1 MNPALEK
8 RLKRQVIGKLHRF
21 LAVVPLGFEQTF
33 VNELECIRR
42 ETRDDNQASLAMS
55 SWREPQ
61 ANNRI
66 QKKENG
72 TKAVTIMDQPQ
83 IVGDGKVE
91 FIAKITEA
99 WKTVAYSRIANR
111 VLMHIADF
119 KAENFRELEKKASEI
134 PWELFLD
141 VRGRFPVP
149 SATLKT
155 GSAGNDKENERCY
168 NKVILEP
175 KAIESIKFEQ
185 RESTKTSNSINI
197 HVTCKHSRLYHS
209 DAIAERLQKIIF
221 KTFSSLD
228 PSTPVF
234 HASAQDDKIARPQS
248 EATSSLKA
256 SETSDHIAHCS
267 YPQHLYV
274 TLIDDRCTIWLDLAG
289 EELYKRG
296 FERFVNDA
304 PLKETIAAAMIFEA
318 IHLSQKIMDPIGAS
332 RLQDDRNKNLQ
343 DDTALTT
350 NHQLLITIIDPMS
363 GSGTFSLE
371 AAYIANSIIPGVC
384 RDFAL
389 KHQPA
394 FKEATWKHILDERR
408 KTKDER
414 WETKELQVERR
425 DDEFTHQHDRNAA
438 PDTEGFKDERGK
450 VIMDPI
456 EVSPLQGDSNNR
468 NHCKNERFIKIITSD
483 ISERSIEIV
492 KHNVKCGPLA
502 SVTPTPI
509 NPQLKDFFSYTAQE
523 IAEICARASTSPCD
537 GDKTSETQSGSTPII
552 VLNPPYGKRLDFDA
566 PKLYT
571 KIGKKI
577 ADLARELKA
586 FNMPLTV
593 AILAPKDDTR
603 PGSKYTCTANLLRE
617 CPALAPNKNPA
628 AKFIETSHGGF
639 SLNVFIASF
648 CTNPKSL
655 VS

>member
-8 RLKRQVIGKLHRF
+8 RLKRQVIGKTHRF

-33 VNELECIRR
+33 VNELECISR
-42 ETRDDNQASLAMS
+42 ETINA
-55 SWREPQ
+55 E
-61 ANNRI
+61 
-66 QKKENG
+66 
-72 TKAVTIMDQPQ
+72 QPQ

-91 FIAKITEA
+91 FTAKITEA

-141 VRGRFPVP
+141 VRGRFPV
-149 SATLKT
+149 
-155 GSAGNDKENERCY
+155 GAGNDKDNVRRRFPVGAGNDKDDVRCY
-168 NKVILEP
+168 NSVNSENSCKPPL
-175 KAIESIKFEQ
+175 
-185 RESTKTSNSINI
+185 TSI

-209 DAIAERLQKIIF
+209 DAIAERLQKIIS

-234 HASAQDDKIARPQS
+234 HASAQDDKIAKHQS
-248 EATSSLKA
+248 KATSPLKA
-256 SETSDHIAHCS
+256 SETSDLIAHRS

-274 TLIDDRCTIWLDLAG
+274 TLIDDRCTILLDLAG

-296 FERFVNDA
+296 FERFVNEA

-343 DDTALTT
+343 DDTAQTT
-350 NHQLLITIIDPMS
+350 NHQPLITIIDPMS

-371 AAYIANSIIPGVC
+371 AAYIANNIIPGVC

-389 KHQPA
+389 RYQPA
-394 FKEATWKHILDERR
+394 FKEATWKHILDERS
-408 KTKDER
+408 
-414 WETKELQVERR
+414 
-425 DDEFTHQHDRNAA
+425 
-438 PDTEGFKDERGK
+438 K

-456 EVSPLQGDSNNR
+456 EVSPFQGDSNNR

-483 ISERSIEIV
+483 ISKRSIEII
-492 KHNVKCGPLA
+492 KHNVECGPLA

-509 NPQLKDFFSYTAQE
+509 NPQLKDFFSYSAQE
-523 IAEICARASTSPCD
+523 IAEICDSASTSPCD
-537 GDKTSETQSGSTPII
+537 GDKSTERQSNCTSII

-566 PKLYT
+566 PILYT
-571 KIGKKI
+571 KIGKKL

-586 FNMPLTV
+586 FNKLLTV
-593 AILAPKDDTR
+593 AILAPKDDPR
-603 PGSKYTCTANLLRE
+603 PGSRYTCTANLLRE
-617 CPALAPNKNPA
+617 CPALAPNKKNA
-628 AKFIETSHGGF
+628 ARLIETSHGGF
-639 SLNVFIASF
+639 SLNVFIA
-648 CTNPKSL
+648 KI
-655 VS
+655 

>member
-8 RLKRQVIGKLHRF
+8 RLKRQVIGKAHRF

-42 ETRDDNQASLAMS
+42 ETRDDNQAR
-55 SWREPQ
+55 RESQPT
-61 ANNRI
+61 
-66 QKKENG
+66 ELG
-72 TKAVTIMDQPQ
+72 MTESKALEQPQ

-91 FIAKITEA
+91 FTAKITDA
-99 WKTVAYSRIANR
+99 WKAVAYSRIANR

-134 PWELFLD
+134 PFELYLTTNHQ
-141 VRGRFPVP
+141 PLI
-149 SATLKT
+149 T
-155 GSAGNDKENERCY
+155 
-168 NKVILEP
+168 
-175 KAIESIKFEQ
+175 
-185 RESTKTSNSINI
+185 I

-209 DAIAERLQKIIF
+209 DAIEERLQKIIS

-234 HASAQDDKIARPQS
+234 HASAQDDKIAKLQS
-248 EATSSLKA
+248 EATSPLKA
-256 SETSDHIAHCS
+256 SETSDLIAHRS
-267 YPQHLYV
+267 YLQHLYV

-318 IHLSQKIMDPIGAS
+318 LHMAKQQEGDTPQPRHLSSSVQQRNSFSSKKSLDPIDAS
-332 RLQDDRNKNLQ
+332 HLQDDSCVNPLDDTSENLQ
-343 DDTALTT
+343 DDIIAKSQSEHSERPHTSHLTAL
-350 NHQLLITIIDPMS
+350 IDPMS

-371 AAYIANSIIPGVC
+371 AACIASNIIPGVC

-414 WETKELQVERR
+414 WETKELQVVRR
-425 DDEFTHQHDRNAA
+425 GDEFT
-438 PDTEGFKDERGK
+438 
-450 VIMDPI
+450 
-456 EVSPLQGDSNNR
+456 SDSHNE

-483 ISERSIEIV
+483 IDERSINII
-492 KHNVKCGPLA
+492 KHNVKCSPLA
-502 SVTPTPI
+502 DIASNGNSPTVI
-509 NPQLKDFFSYTAQE
+509 PQLRDFFSYTAKE
-523 IAEICARASTSPCD
+523 IAETCGDTSP
-537 GDKTSETQSGSTPII
+537 IL

-571 KIGKKI
+571 KIGIKL

-586 FNMPLTV
+586 LNMPLIV
-593 AILAPKDDTR
+593 AILAPKDDAR
-603 PGSKYTCTANLLRE
+603 EGSKYTCTANLLRE
-617 CPALAPNKNPA
+617 CPALAPNKKST
-628 AKFIETSHGGF
+628 AKLIETSHGGF
-639 SLNVFIASF
+639 SLNVFIA
-648 CTNPKSL
+648 KI
-655 VS
+655 